1 MDKAKQV
8 IALFGGMLSAFY
20 TFLMVIGVQLE
31 WFNEKSIEAFGFL
44 LTSITAFGLTVYGIW
59 KNTYL
64 VTPKAKEQEEELKKK
79 GLK

>member
-8 IALFGGMLSAFY
+8 IALFGGMLSALY

-44 LTSITAFGLTVYGIW
+44 LTSIATFGLTVYGIW